1 MTGGAE
7 LAASQPLQDN
17 ISFSKIDFLLLD
29 TVKHET
35 ASNGGSN
42 NLCSPQSNEDFVPIW
57 ESSNLLEPTG
67 QTREVMT
74 QTSGDG

>member
-1 MTGGAE
+1 MTGGSE
-7 LAASQPLQDN
+7 LAASQPLQDTL
-17 ISFSKIDFLLLD
+17 SFSKIHFLLLD
-29 TVKHET
+29 IVKVET

-57 ESSNLLEPTG
+57 ESSNLLETTG

-74 QTSGDG
+74 ETSVDG